1 MVTVTTKQHIIE
13 DNNYSNCCGY
23 SSLEGDYSN
32 LDANSPK
39 NEIQRFQ
46 AWMNAEKS
54 IPLSGG
60 TWDADTMA
68 TYKIYGKEYESTYN
82 KDFDKKNTEF
92 DSGVNNPVKGV
103 KSGGTFK
110 DTVATSKKIIKGSK
124 GSIEKAIEDAKPI
137 KKGISDTAK
146 ILIGLGIA
154 LVLGTTIY
162 YIAKR

>member
-1 MVTVTTKQHIIE
+1 MITVTTKQHIIE

-32 LDANSPK
+32 LDGNSPK

-46 AWMNAEKS
+46 AWINAEKS

-60 TWDADTMA
+60 TWDADT
-68 TYKIYGKEYESTYN
+68 TTNYQKYGNEYETTYN

-92 DSGVNNPVKGV
+92 DSGVNNPVTGV
-103 KSGGTFK
+103 KGGGTFK
-110 DTVATSKKIIKGSK
+110 ETVIVTKKNPIGDATKK
-124 GSIEKAIEDAKPI
+124 
-137 KKGISDTAK
+137 KKGMSDTAK

-162 YIAKR
+162 FIAKK

>member
-46 AWMNAEKS
+46 AWINAEKS

-60 TWDADTMA
+60 TWDADT
-68 TYKIYGKEYESTYN
+68 TTNYQKYGNEYETTYN

-92 DSGVNNPVKGV
+92 DSGVNNPVTGV
-103 KSGGTFK
+103 KGGGTFK
-110 DTVATSKKIIKGSK
+110 ETVIVTKKNPPIIDATKDKK
-124 GSIEKAIEDAKPI
+124 
-137 KKGISDTAK
+137 KKGMSDTAK

-162 YIAKR
+162 FIAKK

>member
-92 DSGVNNPVKGV
+92 DSGVNNPVTGV
-103 KSGGTFK
+103 KGGGTFK
-110 DTVATSKKIIKGSK
+110 ETVIVTKKNPIGDATKK
-124 GSIEKAIEDAKPI
+124 
-137 KKGISDTAK
+137 KKGMSDTAK

-162 YIAKR
+162 FIAKK